1 MRDVAVVAFAQSHH
15 VRREQRR
22 NEVEMLMP
30 VLHQVKTDIGLDQ
43 SQIDFTCSG
52 STDYLA
58 GAAFSFVMTL
68 DGVGASPPISE
79 SHVEMDGA
87 WALYEAWVKIQSGA
101 ADTALVYSYGKASP
115 GSLRDVLSRQ
125 LDPYYVAPL
134 WPDSVALAA
143 LQARACIDAGLTSVA
158 EMAGIAARSR
168 RSAADNPFAQLQG
181 SDDPDVLLKEPEIA
195 SPLRRHDCPPIGDG
209 AAALILAAGDR
220 ARELADRPAWIR
232 GIDHRIEAHGL
243 GVRDLTSSP
252 STHLAGERAGVGDG
266 PIDVAELHAPFTHQ
280 EVLLRDALGLG
291 DGLALNPSG
300 GPLAANPIM
309 AAGLIRIGEVSSR
322 IWSGEARRAVA
333 HATSG
338 PCLQQNLVCVLEA
351 ERVPARQRAG
361 PERPGRRPR
370 AGGMC

>member
-30 VLHQVKTDIGLDQ
+30 VLHQVKTDVGLDQ

-87 WALYEAWVKIQSGA
+87 WALYEAWVKIQTGA

-143 LQARACIDAGLTSVA
+143 LQARACIDAGVTSVA

-168 RSAADNPFAQLQG
+168 RSGADNPFAQLQG
-181 SDDPDVLLKEPEIA
+181 STTPT
-195 SPLRRHDCPPIGDG
+195 C
-209 AAALILAAGDR
+209 
-220 ARELADRPAWIR
+220 
-232 GIDHRIEAHGL
+232 
-243 GVRDLTSSP
+243 
-252 STHLAGERAGVGDG
+252 
-266 PIDVAELHAPFTHQ
+266 
-280 EVLLRDALGLG
+280 
-291 DGLALNPSG
+291 
-300 GPLAANPIM
+300 
-309 AAGLIRIGEVSSR
+309 
-322 IWSGEARRAVA
+322 
-333 HATSG
+333 
-338 PCLQQNLVCVLEA
+338 C
-351 ERVPARQRAG
+351 
-361 PERPGRRPR
+361 
-370 AGGMC
+370 